1 MYVNKAFNK
10 KVSFREVGDSSYTNI
25 NRSNT
30 KKTSILKSKTKNRKK
45 EEEKVQQIDKIP
57 EKKEKIEIKIEQP
70 VNNKCDNKMKQL
82 STEEYFKLTVQ
93 DALEQGLL
101 NMALVHPTN
110 PIKFLGN
117 FLIEKSKHNSAL

>member
-1 MYVNKAFNK
+1 MSANKAFNK
-10 KVSFREVGDSSYTNI
+10 KVSFRVVGETSYTNV

-45 EEEKVQQIDKIP
+45 EEEKVQKIEEVP
-57 EKKEKIEIKIEQP
+57 EKKEKIEYKIEQP
-70 VNNKCDNKMKQL
+70 VDIKSNNKMKNL
-82 STEEYFKLTVQ
+82 STEEYFRLTVQ

-101 NMALVHPTN
+101 NIALVHPAN

-117 FLIEKSKHNSAL
+117 FLIEKSKQIPAL

>member
-1 MYVNKAFNK
+1 MSVNKAFNK
-10 KVSFREVGDSSYTNI
+10 KVSFREVGDTSYTNV
-25 NRSNT
+25 NRSNI

-45 EEEKVQQIDKIP
+45 EGEKVQKIEEVP

-70 VNNKCDNKMKQL
+70 VDIKSNNKMKNL
-82 STEEYFKLTVQ
+82 STEEYFRLTVQ

-101 NMALVHPTN
+101 NIALVHPTN

-117 FLIEKSKHNSAL
+117 FLIEKSKQIPAL

>member
-1 MYVNKAFNK
+1 MQITNKISELIEQLNKVKEVFEESENK
-10 KVSFREVGDSSYTNI
+10 KDYYLLREYDFF
-25 NRSNT
+25 
-30 KKTSILKSKTKNRKK
+30 KKLI
-45 EEEKVQQIDKIP
+45 EEEKVQQINKIP

-82 STEEYFKLTVQ
+82 STEEYFRLTVQ

>member
-1 MYVNKAFNK
+1 MSVNKAFNK
-10 KVSFREVGDSSYTNI
+10 KVSFREVGETRYTNF
-25 NRSNT
+25 NWSNT

-45 EEEKVQQIDKIP
+45 EEEKVQKIEEIP

-70 VNNKCDNKMKQL
+70 VDIKSNNKMKNL
-82 STEEYFKLTVQ
+82 STEEYFRITVQ

-101 NMALVHPTN
+101 NIALVHPAN

-117 FLIEKSKHNSAL
+117 FLIEKSKQIPAL

>member
-1 MYVNKAFNK
+1 MSVNKPFNK
-10 KVSFREVGDSSYTNI
+10 KVSFREVGDSSYTKI

-45 EEEKVQQIDKIP
+45 EEEKVQQINKIP

-82 STEEYFKLTVQ
+82 STEEYFRLTVQ

-101 NMALVHPTN
+101 IL
-110 PIKFLGN
+110 FY
-117 FLIEKSKHNSAL
+117 

>member
-1 MYVNKAFNK
+1 MSVNKAFNK
-10 KVSFREVGDSSYTNI
+10 KVSFREVGETSYTNV

-45 EEEKVQQIDKIP
+45 EEEKVQKIEEVP
-57 EKKEKIEIKIEQP
+57 EKKEKIDIKIEKP
-70 VNNKCDNKMKQL
+70 VDIKSNNKMKNL
-82 STEEYFKLTVQ
+82 STEEYFRLTVQ

-101 NMALVHPTN
+101 NIALVHPTN

-117 FLIEKSKHNSAL
+117 FLIEKSKQIPAL